1 LGHYLSLFEKKHLN
15 FFFFKY
21 KRHKTKTIT
30 SNQNR
35 TSKNFNNKASLS
47 SLDKIYPDELDTD
60 PLKTVESSSDNFEE
74 IEHLDKPS
82 SSSSSTSESSSSSTN
97 STSSSSDINTMNI
110 NKNDE
115 NELESNPNSDSNT
128 SDEIVNN
135 KLDEQIN
142 LLQSTN
148 GNG

>member
-1 LGHYLSLFEKKHLN
+1 
-15 FFFFKY
+15 
-21 KRHKTKTIT
+21 
-30 SNQNR
+30 
-35 TSKNFNNKASLS
+35 
-47 SLDKIYPDELDTD
+47 
-60 PLKTVESSSDNFEE
+60 
-74 IEHLDKPS
+74 
-82 SSSSSTSESSSSSTN
+82 
-97 STSSSSDINTMNI
+97 MNI